1 MKKNLLFFLALTI
14 AYIGICQNKKPN
26 IVYILGDDYGI
37 GEVGNYGAD
46 NYKTPNIDRLA
57 KSGLQYNHM
66 YTASLCGPS
75 RALILTGR
83 YAFRTGATNQDAT
96 GKFTPQSETMI
107 PKLLKQAGYATA
119 AIGKWGQLPLEPS
132 DFGFDEYLKFKGSGI
147 YWNTQDKGKDYL
159 VNGKI
164 VLLHDQEYLPDIMH
178 RQAVDFIVKNQKNP
192 FYLYYSLSHVHTEIL
207 PTPDSKPDSK
217 DIYADNVVYM
227 DKLVG
232 KLIHVLDS
240 LKLRENTII
249 IFMGDNGTAT
259 VRANRAT
266 IQGNRLS
273 GNKGTM
279 LEGGGLVPFIVNW
292 KGVTPVGK
300 VTNTIVDASDLFP
313 TFMGIA
319 GIKSTDKIIDGES
332 LLPEI
337 KGQKSNHRTWA
348 FNQLARMWYVRELD
362 WKLNHKGELFDM
374 TKSPFQEILVA
385 VDSKDQAAIAAR
397 LRLQKVLDKLNPA
410 GGILDMGDGTGKH
423 AGKGGD

>member
-14 AYIGICQNKKPN
+14 AYIGNGQNKKPN

-37 GEVGNYGAD
+37 GEVGIYGAD
-46 NYKTPNIDRLA
+46 NYKTPNIDALA

-96 GKFTPQSETMI
+96 GKFTPQAETMI
-107 PKLLKQAGYATA
+107 PKILKQAGYATA

-159 VNGKI
+159 VNGKK
-164 VLLHDQEYLPDIMH
+164 VVLHDQEYLPDIMH
-178 RQAVDFIVKNQKNP
+178 RHAVDFIVKNQQNP

-240 LKLRENTII
+240 LKLRENTVI
-249 IFMGDNGTAT
+249 IFMGDNGTASG
-259 VRANRAT
+259 RANRAT
-266 IQGNRLS
+266 IQGKRIS

-300 VTNTIVDASDLFP
+300 VTNTMVDASDLFP
-313 TFMGIA
+313 TYMDIA
-319 GIKSTDKIIDGES
+319 GIKSIDKILDGES

-362 WKLNHKGELFDM
+362 WKLNQAGELFEM
-374 TKSPFQEILVA
+374 TKAPFQEILVP
-385 VDSKDQAAIAAR
+385 VDSKDQEAIAAR
-397 LRLQKVLDKLNPA
+397 LRLQKVLNKLNPA
-410 GGILDMGDGTGKH
+410 GGILDMGDGTGRH

>member
-1 MKKNLLFFLALTI
+1 
-14 AYIGICQNKKPN
+14 
-26 IVYILGDDYGI
+26 
-37 GEVGNYGAD
+37 
-46 NYKTPNIDRLA
+46 
-57 KSGLQYNHM
+57 
-66 YTASLCGPS
+66 
-75 RALILTGR
+75 
-83 YAFRTGATNQDAT
+83 
-96 GKFTPQSETMI
+96 
-107 PKLLKQAGYATA
+107 
-119 AIGKWGQLPLEPS
+119 
-132 DFGFDEYLKFKGSGI
+132 
-147 YWNTQDKGKDYL
+147 
-159 VNGKI
+159 
-164 VLLHDQEYLPDIMH
+164 MH
-178 RQAVDFIVKNQKNP
+178 RHAVDFIVKNQQNP

-362 WKLNHKGELFDM
+362 WKLNQAGELFEM
-374 TKSPFQEILVA
+374 TKAPFQEILVP
-385 VDSKDQAAIAAR
+385 VDSKDQEAIAAR
-397 LRLQKVLDKLNPA
+397 LRLQKVLNKLNPA
-410 GGILDMGDGTGKH
+410 GGILDMGDGTGRH